1 MMKMAV
7 KIALS
12 LAVVLGFLT
21 LAQAEDKK
29 EVTLKGTMVCGKCTL
44 KICPK
49 CTNVL
54 QVEEDGKTVN
64 YFIEDKGGKAP
75 YHKAICP
82 KDATQKAEVTGTVST
97 KDGKKWIKPAKDG
110 VKISE

>member
-1 MMKMAV
+1 MKTAC
-7 KIALS
+7 KLALS
-12 LAVVLGFLT
+12 LAVVLGFLA

-44 KICPK
+44 KVCKK

-54 QVEEDGKTVN
+54 QVKEGGKTVN
-64 YFIEDKGGKAP
+64 YFIDDKGAKEK

-82 KDATQKAEVTGTVST
+82 PDKEQEAEVTGTVST
-97 KDGKKWIKPAKDG
+97 KDGKKWIKGKVE
-110 VKISE
+110 VK

>member
-1 MMKMAV
+1 MKMVV
-7 KIALS
+7 KAALS
-12 LAVVLGFLT
+12 LAVVLGFLA

-54 QVEEDGKTVN
+54 QVEEGGKTVN
-64 YFIEDKGGKAP
+64 YFIEDKGAKAP
-75 YHKAICP
+75 YHKAVCP
-82 KDATQKAEVTGTVST
+82 KGAKQKAEITGTVTT
-97 KDGKKWIKPAKDG
+97 KDGKKWIKPSEGG
-110 VKISE
+110 VKVESE

>member
-1 MMKMAV
+1 MKVAV
-7 KIALS
+7 KMALS
-12 LAVVLGFLT
+12 LAVALGFLT
-21 LAQAEDKK
+21 LALAEDKK

-54 QVEEDGKTVN
+54 QVEEGGKTVN